1 MIINYSHL
9 EVKPGHE
16 EEFLEAC
23 KLVLKGARANEGNIN
38 YNLVKVFGE
47 ENTYKAVGFWRD
59 AEVYDAH
66 LASDYVADYM
76 KKSTEFLS
84 APITKE
90 VIRGENR

>member
-9 EVKPGHE
+9 AVKPDHE

-23 KLVLKGARANEGNIN
+23 KPVLQAARANKGNIS
-38 YNLVKVFGE
+38 YDLMKVVGEDNLYKV
-47 ENTYKAVGFWRD
+47 VGFWKD

-66 LASDYVADYM
+66 LASDYITEYVE
-76 KKSTEFLS
+76 KSSNFLS
-84 APITKE
+84 APITKK

>member
-23 KLVLKGARANEGNIN
+23 KPVLQAARANEGNIS
-38 YNLVKVFGE
+38 YNLMKVFGE
-47 ENTYKAVGFWRD
+47 ENLYKVVGFWRD

-66 LASDYVADYM
+66 LASDYITEYVE
-76 KKSTEFLS
+76 KSVNFLS
-84 APITKE
+84 APITKK
-90 VIRGENR
+90 VVRGENR